1 MRNRTMAAVV
11 ATAITGLAAAL
22 APSAQCSTAGQRP
35 RAVDG
40 GGGLEPDFC
49 GTGLDVPVT
58 KSLGEH
64 RLEVRRG
71 PDGLVWFHASFSEV
85 LTYATP

>member
-11 ATAITGLAAAL
+11 ATTITGLAAAL
-22 APSAQCSTAGQRP
+22 APSAYAAPPDNVHERWTEEW
-35 RAVDG
+35 
-40 GGGLEPDFC
+40 LEPDFC

-85 LTYATP
+85 LIYATP